1 MKNIPHDVSIISGDN
16 EEIKTNKYLLSV
28 FSPILKNLLPNPLDT
43 SQIIFLP
50 DFSRLSIV
58 NVLNIINSGFSVI
71 EEISK
76 EVIKEITETAQL
88 LSIEIRELCNDEN
101 IPSLVKHSRG
111 TVNIGVHMVENES
124 NKFPRTRRSALNAST
139 DINDESTE
147 SVFDALLRIYDDG
160 NGTVETNFNTV
171 ERTSI
176 DNGTLMKE
184 TEVGVR
190 GTKRKRNDMSKTKY
204 GKYQCQQCDYE
215 NSQLC
220 NLRTHVDSKHEGVR
234 YSCDQCDYKATIN
247 KDLKRHK
254 EIKHE
259 GVRYPCDKCDYK
271 ASTEGNLKLHKESRH
286 QGVCYSCEDCPYK
299 ASTPALL
306 KQHIKSNHEGVCYPC
321 DQCDY

>member
-1 MKNIPHDVSIISGDN
+1 MRYYWLVGAGSYLVCGRMSSKSVDNNDVHSEHINGALKYMKNIPYDVSIISGDN

-147 SVFDALLRIYDDG
+147 SVFNALLRIYDDG
-160 NGTVETNFNTV
+160 NGTVETNFNT
-171 ERTSI
+171 ERVLI
-176 DNGTLMKE
+176 M
-184 TEVGVR
+184 
-190 GTKRKRNDMSKTKY
+190 
-204 GKYQCQQCDYE
+204 
-215 NSQLC
+215 
-220 NLRTHVDSKHEGVR
+220 
-234 YSCDQCDYKATIN
+234 
-247 KDLKRHK
+247 
-254 EIKHE
+254 
-259 GVRYPCDKCDYK
+259 
-271 ASTEGNLKLHKESRH
+271 
-286 QGVCYSCEDCPYK
+286 
-299 ASTPALL
+299 AL
-306 KQHIKSNHEGVCYPC
+306 
-321 DQCDY
+321 